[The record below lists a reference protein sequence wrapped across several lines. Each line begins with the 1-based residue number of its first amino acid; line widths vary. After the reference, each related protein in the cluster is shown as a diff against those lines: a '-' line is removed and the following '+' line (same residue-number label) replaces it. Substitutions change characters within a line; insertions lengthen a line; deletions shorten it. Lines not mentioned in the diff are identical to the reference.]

1 MIALII
7 FLVVILC
14 VLGVV
19 GYYSLK
25 DSKTVDSEIMNNLNT
40 LQEEIEEKLDKE
52 TEKQVFNVSENI
64 FSFEDAKAVC
74 QAYGGELASL
84 EQVIDAHK
92 EGADWC
98 NYGWSEGQL
107 ALYPTQE
114 ETYDK
119 LQETPD
125 RKNECGKP
133 GINGGFFADKN
144 MKFGA
149 NCYAIKPRPEYQKTK
164 ELEERYLLN
173 PLKRKIDA
181 YETQLDTLQ
190 LSPFSSKKWSKYEE
204 DKN

>member
-107 ALYPTQE
+107 ALYPQE

-149 NCYAIKPRPEYQKTK
+149 NCYAIKPNQISKNKGIR
-164 ELEERYLLN
+164 
-173 PLKRKIDA
+173 RKISFK
-181 YETQLDTLQ
+181 L
-190 LSPFSSKKWSKYEE
+190 KK
-204 DKN
+204 KNRCVRNST